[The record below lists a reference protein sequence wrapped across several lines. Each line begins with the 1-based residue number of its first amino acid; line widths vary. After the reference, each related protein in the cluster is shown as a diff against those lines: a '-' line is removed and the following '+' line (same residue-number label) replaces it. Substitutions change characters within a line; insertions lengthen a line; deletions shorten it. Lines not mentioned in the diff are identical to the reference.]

1 MLSSIPLIV
10 LSGAMTSMVIA
21 KATSTGQE
29 AYSKSASVVEQT
41 ISSIR
46 TVSTLAKKITLA
58 FCFIMLLQSI

>member
-10 LSGAMTSMVIA
+10 ISGAVTSMVIA

-46 TVSTLAKKITLA
+46 TVSTLAKRITLA